1 MKNRM
6 FDVVIVGGGISGCAL
21 TYLLSKYT
29 DVKSI
34 AVLEKY
40 DSLAPLNSNARSN
53 SQTLHCGDIETN
65 YKL

>member
-53 SQTLHCGDIETN
+53 TSKPSLWRH
-65 YKL
+65 